1 MEPKTCLLA
10 EDHPEARTM
19 MREVL
24 TRAGWH
30 VEAYATG
37 EQLLTA
43 LTFRFDQLGSPADA
57 VVTDVRLPGCTG
69 LEVVARLRRYDPVTR
84 VVLVTAFPDSEIERR
99 AFALGAHLLPK
110 PFEPEELKRAAAG
123 A

>member
-1 MEPKTCLLA
+1 MERKRVLLA
-10 EDHPEARTM
+10 EDHAAARTM

-24 TRAGWH
+24 ATAGWK

-43 LTFRFDQLGSPADA
+43 LTYCFDQLGSPPDV

-69 LEVVARLRRYDPVTR
+69 LEVVTRLRRYDPVTR
-84 VVLVTAFPDSEIERR
+84 VVVVTAFPDGEVERR
-99 AFALGAHLLPK
+99 AWALGAQLLPK
-110 PFEPEELKRAAAG
+110 PFEPEDLMRAAAG
-123 A
+123 Q